1 MSAHDFVTL
10 GKSLNISEPVSPPE
24 MEMGS
29 PDLTGSLKTKCDKH
43 VRHRAGVP
51 AAVTTPTGLP
61 GPGPGPSTLHMC

>member
-43 VRHRAGVP
+43 VRHRAG
-51 AAVTTPTGLP
+51 LP